1 MKIKEGF
8 VLKEIAGV
16 NVVVPIASQMVS
28 FKAIISLNESG
39 AFLWKQLETEK
50 DEAELLKAFLSEY
63 DIDEQT
69 AKTGR
74 QTGKNGKSKS
84 KQKLEHT
91 IIHLVF
97 PS

>member
-8 VLKEIAGV
+8 VLKDIAGV

-69 AKTGR
+69 AKTDIAEF
-74 QTGKNGKSKS
+74 
-84 KQKLEHT
+84 LENMKKADL
-91 IIHLVF
+91 II
-97 PS
+97 

>member
-69 AKTGR
+69 AKTDIAEF
-74 QTGKNGKSKS
+74 
-84 KQKLEHT
+84 LENMKKADL
-91 IIHLVF
+91 II
-97 PS
+97 

>member
-8 VLKEIAGV
+8 VLKDIAGV

-28 FKAIISLNESG
+28 FKAIVSLNESG

-50 DEAELLKAFLSEY
+50 NEAELLKAFLSEY

-69 AKTGR
+69 AKTDI
-74 QTGKNGKSKS
+74 SEF
-84 KQKLEHT
+84 LESMKKADL
-91 IIHLVF
+91 IV
-97 PS
+97 

>member
-1 MKIKEGF
+1 MRIKDGF

-50 DEAELLKAFLSEY
+50 TEAELLKAFLSEY
-63 DIDEQT
+63 DIDEAT
-69 AKTGR
+69 AKNDIAEFLANM
-74 QTGKNGKSKS
+74 KKAD
-84 KQKLEHT
+84 L
-91 IIHLVF
+91 LV
-97 PS
+97 

>member
-8 VLKEIAGV
+8 ILKEIAGV

-28 FKAIISLNESG
+28 FKAIVSLNESG

-69 AKTGR
+69 AKADIFEF
-74 QTGKNGKSKS
+74 
-84 KQKLEHT
+84 LENMKKADL
-91 IIHLVF
+91 II
-97 PS
+97 